1 MTADKFDADKREK
14 DDVLFSDKRTS
25 ERINRE
31 INVNFEVSV
40 DGPHNFF
47 AGFTQDISKGGV
59 FLATHQVYPIG
70 TKMRLSFEIEGVHI
84 EVEAVVR
91 WARKPE
97 NIFGNDLHPGMG
109 LQFLNTDEKLIVA
122 FESFLEKKEPL
133 LIDEN

>member
-1 MTADKFDADKREK
+1 MNSGKFDSEKRDK

-70 TKMRLSFEIEGVHI
+70 TKMRLSFEIEGVHV
-84 EVEAVVR
+84 EVEAIVR

-97 NIFGNDLHPGMG
+97 NVFGNDLHPGMG
-109 LQFLNTDEKLIVA
+109 LQFIDPDEKLVSA
-122 FESFLEKKEPL
+122 FDKFLEKKEPL
-133 LIDEN
+133 LIDED

>member
-1 MTADKFDADKREK
+1 MTSGKFDAEKRDK

-70 TKMRLSFEIEGVHI
+70 TKMKLSFEIEGVHV
-84 EVEAVVR
+84 EVDAVVR

-97 NIFGNDLHPGMG
+97 NLTGNDLYPGMG
-109 LQFLNTDEKLIVA
+109 LQFIDPDEKIVA
-122 FESFLEKKEPL
+122 VFEKFLEKKDPL
-133 LIDEN
+133 LIDEE

>member
-1 MTADKFDADKREK
+1 MTTNKFDAEKREK

-70 TKMRLSFEIEGVHI
+70 TKMKLSFEIEGVHI
-84 EVEAVVR
+84 EVDAVVR

-97 NIFGNDLHPGMG
+97 NLSGSDLHPGMG
-109 LQFLNTDEKLIVA
+109 LQFIDPDEKIVA
-122 FESFLEKKEPL
+122 VFEKFLEKKEPL
-133 LIDEN
+133 LIDED